1 MKKNYFISGEWNL
14 ECDVCSKK
22 IKAHEARLRWDGLMV
37 CTKDYE
43 IRHPQDFVRA
53 RQDKITV
60 PFQRPKTTPPYFVC
74 TLVGSTAF
82 AGIGVAGCLV
92 PGKNNAYEK

>member
-1 MKKNYFISGEWNL
+1 MKKNYYISGEWNL

-43 IRHPQDFVRA
+43 TRHPQDFIRA
-53 RQDKITV
+53 RHDKITV
-60 PFQRPKTTPPYFVC
+60 PFQRSKTTPTYFVC
-74 TLVGSTAF
+74 TLVGSTAVV
-82 AGIGVAGCLV
+82 GVAIAGCMIAD
-92 PGKNNAYEK
+92 KANAYEK